1 MKLIISFLFCISI
14 FGQQFNLPN
23 LASETGGNSNTLPM
37 SKKLNIIDLTASLG
51 VEGGGS
57 DIITLKTGDYKFDS
71 LNDQWVLKTKSRVLG
86 VKKIDLI
93 DKYYDK
99 QLEVHT
105 ESNNIKRNTRF
116 INQKFMERFL
126 SKSVKFKNYELKDFE
141 Y

>member
-14 FGQQFNLPN
+14 FGQQFTLPN

-51 VEGGGS
+51 GGGWS
-57 DIITLKTGDYKFDS
+57 DDLITLKTGDYKFDAV
-71 LNDQWVLKTKSRVLG
+71 NDQWLLKTKSRLLG

-99 QLEVHT
+99 QIEVNGVS
-105 ESNNIKRNTRF
+105 SNVKSRRGTFNS
-116 INQKFMERFL
+116 RFL
-126 SKSVKFKNYELKDFE
+126 ELYLKKSVKFENYKIKDFNF
-141 Y
+141 